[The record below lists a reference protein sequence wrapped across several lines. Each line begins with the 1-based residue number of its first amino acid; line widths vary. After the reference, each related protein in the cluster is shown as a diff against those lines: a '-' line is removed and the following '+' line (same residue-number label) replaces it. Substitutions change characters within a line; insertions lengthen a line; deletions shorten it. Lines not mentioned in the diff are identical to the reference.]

1 MSGGGGGGTT
11 ESTSY
16 QTNLPEYAEPYYK
29 ELMARTQEESIQPF
43 TPYEGERVAGFSAAQ
58 QQAQEGIMGLQAP
71 TSLGEAESTM
81 REVGQSALEQS
92 YTPTQFGTDYQASPY
107 QSGYAP
113 GQITSGYQA
122 GVAPE
127 AYTAGQITSPYQA
140 GQFDAGYQ
148 ASQITPGYEA
158 GTFDAAAAEQ
168 YMDPYMR
175 QVLDTQKREAAQEYA
190 RSRAGTAAEAVQA
203 GAFGGSRF
211 GVREAEMES
220 EYLDRLADI
229 EAQGMQ
235 TAYQQ
240 AREQFGAEQAMQQQA
255 GQMGLTAQQASE
267 SARQTWLSRSRRVR
281 RLPISSLLSM
291 AKRVYRRRFALL
303 RLSRVSGRQSSS
315 LSRLGFRPSRRSA
328 KNSSKWRR
336 QNLTKNIKTLLTP
349 ETMSASSLRSTT
361 RCFGVSRCLFSRRRF
376 KLVRALA
383 LVVRSQVLALPGLV
397 LTTRWVAGAKV

>member
-43 TPYEGERVAGFSAAQ
+43 QPYGGERIADFTSAQ
-58 QQAQEGIMGLQAP
+58 EQAQEGILGLQAP
-71 TSLGEAESTM
+71 ESLGEAESTM
-81 REVGQSALEQS
+81 REVGQSALQQS
-92 YTPTQFGTDYQASPY
+92 YDPTQFENQYQVTPMQTQYQAS
-107 QSGYAP
+107 
-113 GQITSGYQA
+113 
-122 GVAPE
+122 E
-127 AYTAGQITSPYQA
+127 
-140 GQFDAGYQ
+140 FD
-148 ASQITPGYEA
+148 PGYEA
-158 GTFDAAAAEQ
+158 GTFDAAAAER

-175 QVLDTQKREAAQEYA
+175 QVIDTQKREAAQEFA

-255 GQMGLTAQQASE
+255 AQMGLSAQQQEEAARQQQEQFRQAAEQMTEEEEQFAANMAQQVATSQEAANQFAAQYGQEGLQTALSTAQAQQNLGQAEQRLEQARLQAQQAVGQE
-267 SARQTWLSRSRRVR
+267 QRQMKQAELDQAYQDFVNARDYERQQL
-281 RLPISSLLSM
+281 
-291 AKRVYRRRFALL
+291 AFYNALL
-303 RLSRVSGRQSSS
+303 RGIPVPVQ
-315 LSRLGFRPSRRSA
+315 
-328 KNSSKWRR
+328 
-336 QNLTKNIKTLLTP
+336 Q
-349 ETMSASSLRSTT
+349 ETI
-361 RCFGVSRCLFSRRRF
+361 
-376 KLVRALA
+376 
-383 LVVRSQVLALPGLV
+383 RSQPSAGLASQAAGLGI
-397 LTTRWVAGAKV
+397 AGLGAYNALGGGS